1 MGINPVAEVNRAP
14 RRILSS
20 LAGVAVA
27 LTMVRHSAARFHAAK
42 AEARD
47 SA

>member
-1 MGINPVAEVNRAP
+1 MGIKFVAEVNRAP
-14 RRILSS
+14 RRILSL
-20 LAGVAVA
+20 LAGFAVA
-27 LTMVRHSAARFHAAK
+27 LTMVRHSADRFDAAR